1 VKVSVVAGGV
11 THAAEVPDGAN
22 LVVLTGVR
30 KFPHPHLK
38 FKCGMGKCGTCA
50 SRVLEGGEHLPAPSA
65 KEAERLGPRIAE
77 GWRLMC
83 QLWPQHDIT
92 ISQE

>member
-1 VKVSVVAGGV
+1 VIVTIVARGTPHSG
-11 THAAEVPDGAN
+11 EVPAGAN

-30 KFPHPHLK
+30 KFPHPHLR

-50 SRVLEGGEHLPAPSA
+50 SRVLDGGEHLPAPNW
-65 KEAERLGPRIAE
+65 KEQERLGERLAQ

-83 QLWPQHDIT
+83 QLWPEHDLTIT
-92 ISQE
+92 QE